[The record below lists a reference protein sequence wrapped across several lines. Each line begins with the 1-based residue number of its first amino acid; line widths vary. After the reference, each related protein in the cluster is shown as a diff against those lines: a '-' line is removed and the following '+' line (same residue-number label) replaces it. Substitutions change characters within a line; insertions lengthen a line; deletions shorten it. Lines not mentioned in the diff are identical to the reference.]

1 MSTRL
6 NLKQTAVFLYTVDM
20 ISLTSHSIFPVDQDY
35 EWTKE
40 FIEANK
46 LLLSIH
52 SENDIAIN
60 L

>member
-1 MSTRL
+1 
-6 NLKQTAVFLYTVDM
+6 M
-20 ISLTSHSIFPVDQDY
+20 ISLTGHSIFPVDQDY